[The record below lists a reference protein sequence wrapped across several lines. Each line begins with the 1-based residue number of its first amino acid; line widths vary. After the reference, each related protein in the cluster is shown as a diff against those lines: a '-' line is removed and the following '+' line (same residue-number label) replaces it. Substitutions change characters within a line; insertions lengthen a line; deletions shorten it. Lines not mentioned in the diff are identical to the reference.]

1 MSIGE
6 KLKALRMKRNLSQ
19 NELSVLS
26 GVSRI
31 TISNLETGKQDITT
45 NKTLQSL
52 GSALGVKVSYF
63 FY

>member
-31 TISNLETGKQDITT
+31 TISKLETGKQDITT

-52 GSALGVKVSYF
+52 GSALGVKASYF